1 MPILTAVH
9 PLDKVAV
16 GAGRPPW
23 TPPWPTMSVQFLP
36 VAPMTPGAV

>member
-16 GAGRPPW
+16 GAGRPP
-23 TPPWPTMSVQFLP
+23 PPWPTMSVQFLP
-36 VAPMTPGAV
+36 VAPMTQSAI